1 MPKID
6 AAAYVGKTNMRAAIK
21 AHIKKE
27 EKKSH
32 CKTAG
37 SEHKCVC
44 VCVCVEYFVFFYH
57 P

>member
-44 VCVCVEYFVFFYH
+44 VCVEYFVFFYH